1 MSTTSKTG
9 SGDWLLNAVK
19 HNPEGLLLLAA
30 GAVLMMRKTSLTEGT
45 SDTVSQAASQVRDDV
60 SSYANKAREGA
71 ASVASTASDYA
82 SQAKSAASDYA
93 SQIGEGSERI
103 VRKSKSALQ
112 NTVSRIVQD
121 QPLAV
126 AMAGL
131 AAGAAVAAVFPATE
145 IEKQTLGPLREEVSE
160 QAGRLGERMKDAT
173 AKAGEKLKD
182 VAQERG
188 MSAVKEALNEV
199 KDAFTDSLSQPSNT
213 GSSFSQSTNPERAGS
228 SGAATTG
235 NRDQG

>member
-1 MSTTSKTG
+1 
-9 SGDWLLNAVK
+9 
-19 HNPEGLLLLAA
+19 
-30 GAVLMMRKTSLTEGT
+30 
-45 SDTVSQAASQVRDDV
+45 
-60 SSYANKAREGA
+60 
-71 ASVASTASDYA
+71 
-82 SQAKSAASDYA
+82 
-93 SQIGEGSERI
+93 
-103 VRKSKSALQ
+103 
-112 NTVSRIVQD
+112 VQD

-160 QAGRLGERMKDAT
+160 QAGRFGERMKDAT

-199 KDAFTDSLSQPSNT
+199 KEAFVDNMGQRSNT
-213 GSSFSQSTNPERAGS
+213 SSSQSTNPEKAAS
-228 SGAATTG
+228 SDAASTG
-235 NRDQG
+235 NRNQG